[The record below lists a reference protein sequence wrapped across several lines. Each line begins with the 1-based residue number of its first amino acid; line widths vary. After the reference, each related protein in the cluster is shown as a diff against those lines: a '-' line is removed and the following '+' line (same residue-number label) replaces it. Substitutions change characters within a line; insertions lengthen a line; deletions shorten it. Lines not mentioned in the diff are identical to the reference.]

1 MAALILTPLFASYKS
16 IVIVSRLFTGIGQ
29 SLFFVFF
36 PVWIDLHGEDQ
47 KSLWL
52 SYIQLTSLS
61 GYIFGFV
68 FTAVVSGMKKNIPF
82 VDWRFSFYFL
92 VVSLGL
98 MFSYLRK
105 FDEKIFAINKN

>member
-1 MAALILTPLFASYKS
+1 MY
-16 IVIVSRLFTGIGQ
+16 
-29 SLFFVFF
+29 F
-36 PVWIDLHGEDQ
+36 PVWIDLYGEDQ

-68 FTAVVSGMKKNIPF
+68 FTAVVSGMKSSIYF

-92 VVSLGL
+92 VGSLGL
-98 MFSYLRK
+98 LFNFIAS
-105 FDEKIFAINKN
+105 FDANIFTINKNKSVKKSIDDND